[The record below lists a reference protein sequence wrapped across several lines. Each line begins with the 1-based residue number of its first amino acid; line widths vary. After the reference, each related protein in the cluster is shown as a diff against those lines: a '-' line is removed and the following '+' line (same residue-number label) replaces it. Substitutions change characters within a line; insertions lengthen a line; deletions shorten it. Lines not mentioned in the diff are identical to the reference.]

1 MTQLITDDAQA
12 TFSGTREVD
21 PRYALD
27 EAALDRWLAANVEGY
42 AGPLTVR
49 QFKGGQSN
57 PTYEL
62 VTPGHAYVLRRKPP
76 GTLLPSAHAVDREF
90 TVITALHRQ
99 GYPVARPYALCTDDG
114 VLGSMFYVMDKVEGR
129 VLWDLKLPGMAP
141 AQRLTANLLC
151 KYGAGRERTG
161 FGHRGGIG
169 YESAV

>member
-1 MTQLITDDAQA
+1 MTQPDPDDAQNADAQA

-27 EAALDRWLAANVEGY
+27 EAALDRWLTAHVEGY
-42 AGPLTVR
+42 GGPLTVR

-90 TVITALHRQ
+90 TVITPSL
-99 GYPVARPYALCTDDG
+99 
-114 VLGSMFYVMDKVEGR
+114 SF
-129 VLWDLKLPGMAP
+129 KLPNMKHGGTVAWFTSDG
-141 AQRLTANLLC
+141 RLTPNKPNQGNLF
-151 KYGAGRERTG
+151 GTIREITTEPRVV
-161 FGHRGGIG
+161 RG
-169 YESAV
+169 